1 MLIATFTVFREN
13 VFCQGVVDLLN
24 PLRVLLSGELP
35 FFKSDVLKFSK
46 VDDLQN
52 TVFDRL
58 KITESNCLDL
68 YVFLKVREARRKE
81 TFHAITDCDL
91 SNVLIRNFK

>member
-52 TVFDRL
+52 TGFDRL
-58 KITESNCLDL
+58 KITEL
-68 YVFLKVREARRKE
+68 FGPVRIFEGAGSKAEGNISCNYRLRFIKC
-81 TFHAITDCDL
+81 FN
-91 SNVLIRNFK
+91 S

>member
-1 MLIATFTVFREN
+1 MLIAPFTVLREN

-24 PLRVLLSGELP
+24 PLRVLLSGGRP

-52 TVFDRL
+52 TGFDRL
-58 KITESNCLDL
+58 KITEL
-68 YVFLKVREARRKE
+68 FGPVRIFEAAGSKAEGNISCRLPISICQM
-81 TFHAITDCDL
+81 F
-91 SNVLIRNFK
+91 